1 MFHRIILI
9 VLDSVGIGALPDAA
23 DFGDENVHTLG
34 HIARSQG
41 GLILPS
47 LESLG
52 LGCIESLC
60 GVSCPLEP
68 RGCYGKLA
76 EISRGKD
83 TTSGHWEMAGCPV
96 FIAFPVYPKGFP
108 PDIVAAFE
116 QLTGYKMLGN
126 QVASGTEIIAEF
138 GEVHMRT
145 GQPIVYTS
153 ADSVLQIAAHEET
166 FGLDELY
173 RICKI
178 TRKEICIGDHQVGRI
193 IARPFIGTPGNF
205 VRTPNRH
212 DYSIFPPAPTV
223 LDLLKKQEFSVLG
236 VGKIGDIFAQR
247 GLTQSVSTQSNHD
260 GMQRLSALMKTEIQQ
275 GLIMANLVEFDSQY
289 GHRRNPAGYKAAL
302 EEFDQDLAVLIRQL
316 DSNDLLIITADHGCD
331 PTATGSDHT
340 REYVP
345 LIVYAEGLE
354 SHNLGVRSTFA
365 DIGATIAENF
375 LPESDLPYGTSFLQ
389 QLVKD
394 KSGNF

>member
-1 MFHRIILI
+1 MFHRVILI

-23 DFGDENVHTLG
+23 TFGDENVHTLG

-52 LGCIESLC
+52 LGCIENLSGL
-60 GVSCPLEP
+60 SCSLEP

-96 FIAFPVYPKGFP
+96 FISFPVYPQGFP
-108 PDIVAAFE
+108 PEVVAAFE

-126 QVASGTEIIAEF
+126 QVASGTEIIAEL
-138 GEVHMRT
+138 GEEHMRT

-173 RICKI
+173 RICKL
-178 TRKEICIGDHQVGRI
+178 TRQEICIGEHQVGRI
-193 IARPFIGTPGNF
+193 IARPFVGTPGNF

-223 LDLLKKQEFSVLG
+223 LDLLKKQDFSVIG

-247 GLTQSVSTQSNHD
+247 GLTQSVLTKSNHD
-260 GMQRLSALMKTEIQQ
+260 GMQKLMGLVKTEIQQ
-275 GLIMANLVEFDSQY
+275 GLIMINLVEFDSHY

-302 EEFDQDLAVLIRQL
+302 EEFDHDLTELMGAL
-316 DSNDLLIITADHGCD
+316 DARDLLIITADHGCD
-331 PTATGSDHT
+331 PTAPGSDHT

-345 LIVYAEGLE
+345 LIVYTEGIQ
-354 SHNLGVRSTFA
+354 SCDLGVRSTFA

-375 LPESDLPYGTSFLQ
+375 SLESALPYGTSFLR
-389 QLVKD
+389 QLVR
-394 KSGNF
+394 